1 MAVGSEFPG
10 FTGFMRQVKR
20 HVWITIG
27 NEMYSLLRAGFALL
41 LFGSLTGD
49 DRSFPPVQKCLV
61 SLAQL
66 GLEIRST
73 MKRSSGQSSQ
83 QICLNG

>member
-10 FTGFMRQVKR
+10 FTGFMRQV
-20 HVWITIG
+20 
-27 NEMYSLLRAGFALL
+27 MYSLLRAGFALL